1 MFLKSLTISSQSEV
15 IRDIQFHNGINLI
28 VDETVNSQGTETG
41 NNVGKTTVLMLID
54 FCLGANA
61 KQIYTDPENK
71 KEEYRLVKDFLFEN
85 KAVITLVLKEDL
97 AKEDSP
103 EVRIERN
110 FLPRKQKLQKIN
122 GVAKSD
128 DEFEEALTELL
139 FPGQYGKKPTFRQ
152 IISHNIRYKDL
163 SLSNTLKTL
172 DRFTSDAEY
181 ETLYL
186 FLLGCDFD
194 QGDAKQELLTQ
205 LRLEQTFKGRLEK
218 DQTKSAYETALAIL
232 EGEIDLLNQRK
243 ANFNLNE
250 NFEADLDRLNQVRYH
265 LNLLSSEIGRLN
277 IRRDL
282 IHEARRDLE
291 HGTTRIDQRQ
301 LEQIYQQA
309 TDRIAGIQKT
319 FAELCTFHNQMIAEK
334 VRYISKDLP
343 RLENDIKA
351 KSEQLKR
358 LLKQEAELSTT
369 ISRSDSFAEL
379 EKLILELN
387 EKYRKKG
394 EFENVI
400 QQLTELEANL
410 KSLGQRLDAIDN
422 ALFAED
428 FEQKIKEQV
437 IKFNRHFASISQAL
451 YGEQYALK
459 VDPTVI
465 TKGKNQGR
473 RLYKFSAFNTNFSS
487 GKKQGEISCFDIAYT
502 LFADEE
508 NIPCLHFLLNDKKEL
523 MHDNQLLKIA
533 KLVDSKGIQFVASI
547 LKDKLPEEL
556 NREEYFIVKLSQTD
570 KLFRIENH

>member
-1 MFLKSLTISSQSEV
+1 MFLKSLTIASQAEV
-15 IRDIQFHNGINLI
+15 IREIQFHSGINLI
-28 VDETVNSQGTETG
+28 VDETVNTQGTETG
-41 NNVGKTTVLMLID
+41 NNVGKTTVLMLVD

-85 KAVITLVLKEDL
+85 KVSITLVLKEDL
-97 AKEDSP
+97 VREDSP

-128 DEFEEALTELL
+128 DEFEEGLIELL

-205 LRLEQTFKGRLEK
+205 LRVEQTFKGRLEK
-218 DQTKSAYETALAIL
+218 KQTKSAYETALAIL
-232 EGEIDLLNQRK
+232 DGEIDLLNRRK

-250 NFEADLDRLNQVRYH
+250 SFEADLDRLNQVRYQ
-265 LNLLSSEIGRLN
+265 LNLLSSETGRLN

-291 HGTTRIDQRQ
+291 QGTTRIDQRQ

-309 TDRIAGIQKT
+309 TDRVAGIQKT
-319 FAELCTFHNQMIAEK
+319 FAELCTFHNRMIAEK
-334 VRYISKDLP
+334 VRYIAKDLP
-343 RLENDIKA
+343 RLESDIKA
-351 KSEQLKR
+351 KSEQLSR

-400 QQLTELEANL
+400 QQLTEVEANL

-437 IKFNRHFASISQAL
+437 NKFNRHFASISQAL
-451 YGEQYALK
+451 YDEQYALK
-459 VDPTVI
+459 ADPAVI
-465 TKGKNQGR
+465 TSGKNKGR

-533 KLVDSKGIQFVASI
+533 QLVDSKGIQFVASI

-556 NREEYFIVKLSQTD
+556 NREEYFVVKLSQTD